1 MSEPGSSYDTGEKPI
16 VRRIRIHKV
25 KPSSKL
31 DIGVSEK
38 ERNASLDRSIA
49 ELIPGIA
56 DLSVSAASIIGPS
69 STATEIRKKQLSR
82 EEAHRAEITELGSI
96 FDMSRPNPVDNEVHE
111 GPWSQEL
118 RPRVRRVQ
126 LSPYQ
131 YEMINYQR
139 MVRWG
144 LEALGVAAPKLQL
157 LWDRTLTSIYQ
168 LDCHL
173 N

>member
-1 MSEPGSSYDTGEKPI
+1 MSETGPSYDGEKP
-16 VRRIRIHKV
+16 VLRRIRIHKV
-25 KPSSKL
+25 KPTSKL
-31 DIGVSEK
+31 DIAVSDED
-38 ERNASLDRSIA
+38 RNASLDRRIA

-56 DLSVSAASIIGPS
+56 DLSLSAASIIGPS
-69 STATEIRKKQLSR
+69 STASEIRKKQLSR

-96 FDMSRPNPVDNEVHE
+96 FDMSRPNPVDNEAPE

-139 MVRWG
+139 MVCGGEGDFHHNSRIHH
-144 LEALGVAAPKLQL
+144 A
-157 LWDRTLTSIYQ
+157 
-168 LDCHL
+168 
-173 N
+173 